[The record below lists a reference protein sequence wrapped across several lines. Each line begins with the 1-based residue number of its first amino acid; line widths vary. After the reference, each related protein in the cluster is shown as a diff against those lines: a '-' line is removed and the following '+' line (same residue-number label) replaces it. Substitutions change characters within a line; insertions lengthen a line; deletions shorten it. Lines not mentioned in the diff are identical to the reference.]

1 MSKFLKLWL
10 LPPLLA
16 AYLTNTAAAADD
28 GVFKVTFDKSYSVT
42 TVQLPNL
49 CHHERAERFCT
60 LMSNYFSRSFE
71 RELIMEQTA
80 NIDFDDPNFQGF
92 NPVKARQNVFIFF
105 LQNKTAP
112 IASLYALC
120 FQYFDGEEKSSRRKV
135 VTFNFDIESERNL
148 AFADLFEDSELAA
161 MLIARKLEAHYQN
174 TGSPFLP
181 MLVTATEYRPTNFV
195 VVEDGIR
202 MFFAPGVVDPDESKM
217 QSFKIELK
225 DLMEAGPKAKWWPS
239 LAAAADD
246 AKAKEEGAASAAAPA
261 PAEHK
266 Q

>member
-1 MSKFLKLWL
+1 MSKFLKLL
-10 LPPLLA
+10 ALPLCLA
-16 AYLTNTAAAADD
+16 AAVMNTAAAADD

-49 CHHERAERFCT
+49 CRTERAGRFCS
-60 LMSNYFSRSFE
+60 LMANYFSRTFE

-80 NIDFDDPNFQGF
+80 NIDFDDPNSQGF

-120 FQYFDGEEKSSRRKV
+120 FQYFDGEEKASRRRV

-148 AFADLFEDSELAA
+148 AFSDLFEDSELAA
-161 MLIARKLEAHYQN
+161 MLIARKLEEHYKD

-181 MLVTATEYRPTNFV
+181 MLVTATEYLPANFV

-202 MFFAPGVVDPDESKM
+202 MFFAPGVVNPDESKM
-217 QSFKIELK
+217 QSFKIELP

-239 LAAAADD
+239 LAKAGDD
-246 AKAKEEGAASAAAPA
+246 AKSEGAAD
-261 PAEHK
+261 K
-266 Q
+266 